1 MQKSQVAELVIYAQS
16 IQGREASKLQIEAWH
31 TLLAD
36 VEFDVAIGRA
46 RRHFAESSRELWPA
60 DILRR
65 RSEDMPPGDEW
76 MAFNR

>member
-1 MQKSQVAELVIYAQS
+1 VEKSETAELVIYAQS

-36 VEFDVAIGRA
+36 VDFEVAIDRA
-46 RRHFAESSRELWPA
+46 RRHFREEARELWPA

-65 RSEDMPPGDEW
+65 RSEDLPEGDEW